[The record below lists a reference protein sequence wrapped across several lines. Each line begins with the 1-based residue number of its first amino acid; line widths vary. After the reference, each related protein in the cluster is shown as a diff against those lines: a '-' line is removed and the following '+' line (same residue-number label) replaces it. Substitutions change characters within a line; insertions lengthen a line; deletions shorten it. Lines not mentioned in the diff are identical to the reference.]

1 VGAPQTAR
9 AKSEGRRTSSFS
21 RLRAAGWIVAACL
34 LLLAGVIG
42 SLLGARAVTR
52 SDADKQRLAF
62 HLAATEITS
71 TLKLAI
77 QHEEDL
83 VVNASAFIAD
93 NPTASAERFDRWLET
108 VHAMAR
114 YPELE
119 NVGLVGVVPAAKVPA
134 FARYVEAH
142 PVEGVHARQSE
153 RGSGNFT
160 ILPAGPRPFYCFA
173 LAGRSRSPAD
183 YLPAGLD
190 YCAFSDPLIQA
201 RDTGQSSYA
210 PFKVGATTTL
220 GVQTPVYRG
229 GRVPA
234 TVAARRRAFIGW
246 LGELLEPNVLLTSAL
261 QGHPNTVVTFRYDS
275 GSSHIVF
282 RSGRERAGDIT
293 TTISLHNGWR
303 VRTAT
308 PRPSGAV
315 LHDSRGL
322 TLLIGGSIMS
332 GLLALLVLVL
342 GTGRLRAR
350 ALVRQKTRELSHQA
364 LHDALTGLPNRALV
378 LDRAERMLAR
388 TAREAGVVAGA
399 LFVDV
404 DGFKHVND
412 NLGHAAGDR
421 LLQVVGERLQRAV
434 RHQDTVGR
442 LGGDE
447 FVVLV
452 ETRAGEE
459 TADRLADR
467 LIEALREP
475 VELGPSRAAFAIT
488 ASIGVATGQY
498 ATPDALLR
506 DADLAL
512 YAAKNSGKDR
522 YSLFDASM
530 NDDVEGRAA
539 LEADLAGAVEGNQL
553 YLLYQPIFDLLDE
566 RVAGVEALVRWRHPV
581 RGVLAPDSFI
591 PLAEESGLIVPIGRW
606 VLEEACRQAAAWAAA
621 GQEIGVSVNVAAD
634 QLSRDGFAED
644 VRRALRTSGLEPASL
659 MLELTETAL
668 MRDVQAASRH
678 LHEIR
683 ALGVRVA
690 IDDFGTGYASLSQ
703 LQRMPVDILKIDRA
717 FVAALDDGGPSR
729 DLLEAIL
736 GVGRS
741 LSLKV
746 VAEGIEAP
754 EQLAALRAMGCE
766 MAQGFYLGRPAPAE
780 VLDGLLGLRSEGH
793 TLAWAAS

>member
-1 VGAPQTAR
+1 VVVPQTPR
-9 AKSEGRRTSSFS
+9 AVSAGHRGSFS
-21 RLRAAGWIVAACL
+21 RLRAAGWIAAACA
-34 LLLAGVIG
+34 LLLAGAIG

-52 SDADKQRLAF
+52 SDTDKQRLAF

-83 VVNASAFIAD
+83 VVNASAFMAD
-93 NPTASAERFDRWLET
+93 NPSASADRFDRWLET

-119 NVGLVGVVPAAKVPA
+119 NVGLVGLVPAAEVSA
-134 FARYVEAH
+134 FARHVEAH

-160 ILPAGPRPFYCFA
+160 IVPAGPRPFYCFA
-173 LAGRSRSPAD
+173 FAGRSRSPAD
-183 YLPAGLD
+183 YLPEGLD
-190 YCAFSDPLIQA
+190 YCAFAGALIHA
-201 RDTGQSSYA
+201 RDSGQSSYA
-210 PFKVGATTTL
+210 PFKVGAATTL

-229 GRVPA
+229 GLVPS

-246 LGELLEPNVLLTSAL
+246 LGELLEPTVLLTRAL

-275 GSSHIVF
+275 GQSHIVF
-282 RSGRERAGDIT
+282 RSGHDIASDET
-293 TTISLHNGWR
+293 TTIDLRNGWS
-303 VRTAT
+303 VRSAA

-315 LHDSRGL
+315 LHDPRGL
-322 TLLIGGSIMS
+322 TLLLGGGFMS
-332 GLLALLVLVL
+332 VLLALLVLVL
-342 GTGRLRAR
+342 GTGRRRAR

-388 TAREAGVVAGA
+388 AKREPAVVAGA

-421 LLQVVGERLQRAV
+421 LLQVVGGRLEQAV
-434 RHQDTVGR
+434 RGGDTVGR

-452 ETRAGEE
+452 ETRAGQE

-467 LIEALREP
+467 LIAALREP
-475 VELGPSRAAFAIT
+475 IELGPGRAPFAIT

-530 NDDVEGRAA
+530 NDDVEGRAT
-539 LEADLAGAVEGNQL
+539 LEADLAAAVDEAQL
-553 YLLYQPIFDLLDE
+553 YLLYQPILDLRDE
-566 RVAGVEALVRWRHPV
+566 RVVGVEALVRWRHPV
-581 RGVLAPDSFI
+581 RGVMAPDSFI

-634 QLSRDGFAED
+634 QLSRDGFTED
-644 VRRALRTSGLEPASL
+644 VRRALRTSGLPPSSL

-668 MRDVQAASRH
+668 MRDVDAGSRH
-678 LHEIR
+678 LREIR
-683 ALGVRVA
+683 SMGVRVA

-703 LQRMPVDILKIDRA
+703 LQRMPVDILKVDRA
-717 FVAALDDGGPSR
+717 FVAALDDGGHGS

-754 EQLAALRAMGCE
+754 EQLAALRDMGCE

-780 VLDGLLGLRSEGH
+780 VVDGVLGLRSERPA
-793 TLAWAAS
+793 LAWAVG